1 LRADISPNLS
11 PIVFQHILTI
21 HFCRST
27 GSISIS
33 QMSNSYWLSFL
44 SRSKTSPRKNTISSS
59 SAFVPK
65 TYETT
70 SKFDS
75 SEAVLP
81 KILDRNLFDRS
92 DPGISRTP
100 EGLRPRNLEV
110 MRGKFG
116 FATHKKSH
124 DGHKTK
130 TTTTTL
136 LKAASKVSDGCN
148 KAKDLSPRTSELLD
162 YYDSEYATNEEEFV
176 KVIDPSCSAEATTK
190 NRAKITDRDILK
202 GSSSCALNQVKHAI
216 LPKCSNP
223 LTATGNLLASCLAE
237 KSNKM
242 NEPQP
247 LTPSSLASAQ
257 YIYSWKKFENDHETL
272 SDMESSSSSRKLIS
286 GLPSSI
292 EYESKDY
299 AYDFGNIATNLE
311 SYYMNMKPSQSPM
324 SSSISTITN
333 QTNSL
338 YGSSTSGSA
347 IITNYKDELPSSVS
361 RFPTNNDQIEN
372 EDDRDELLLKRKCKN
387 HRKEKEKLVVGLVK
401 KIQMDK
407 TFYFAAADISG
418 SGYIENKETN
428 NFFTGYDASSRGT
441 IISNIGSALE
451 RVTNTFGEYSDKIEK
466 QAVTFM
472 ATLAESV
479 LKVDEILR

>member
-1 LRADISPNLS
+1 
-11 PIVFQHILTI
+11 
-21 HFCRST
+21 
-27 GSISIS
+27 
-33 QMSNSYWLSFL
+33 M
-44 SRSKTSPRKNTISSS
+44 SSS
-59 SAFVPK
+59 SAFAPK

-92 DPGISRTP
+92 DPGITRTP
-100 EGLRPRNLEV
+100 EGLRPRNLEE
-110 MRGKFG
+110 MREKFG
-116 FATHKKSH
+116 FATHEKSH

-136 LKAASKVSDGCN
+136 LKEASKVSHDYN
-148 KAKDLSPRTSELLD
+148 KAKELSPRTSELLD
-162 YYDSEYATNEEEFV
+162 YYDSEYVTNEEKF

-190 NRAKITDRDILK
+190 NRAKINDRDIL
-202 GSSSCALNQVKHAI
+202 STCALNQVKHGI
-216 LPKCSNP
+216 LPKNSNP

-237 KSNKM
+237 KTNKM
-242 NEPQP
+242 NESQP

-272 SDMESSSSSRKLIS
+272 SDIESSSSSRKLIS

-292 EYESKDY
+292 EYEGKDY

-338 YGSSTSGSA
+338 FGSSTSGSA
-347 IITNYKDELPSSVS
+347 IMTNYKDELPSSVS
-361 RFPTNNDQIEN
+361 RFPTNQDRIEN

-387 HRKEKEKLVVGLVK
+387 HRKGKEKIVIGLVK
-401 KIQMDK
+401 KIQIDK

-428 NFFTGYDASSRGT
+428 NFFTGYDASSRGA

-479 LKVDEILR
+479 LKVEETLR